1 MSSSTAAISTKDK
14 LLEAASRLFSQ
25 RGFDATSVRDI
36 CLEAGVNNALVNYH
50 FGDKRSLYHAV
61 IERELANSQWYNPPP
76 EELEPKEKLRWI
88 VERSL
93 EDVFRRDNFVR
104 SSNRELLDPTE
115 ELMDMLKGPL
125 ESHFQGL
132 LEVIRE
138 LSTGR
143 LTDDQLRLTALGVT
157 AQIQFHLFSPKFV
170 PYLIGE
176 EMASRVD
183 VELLADHITGSTLR
197 SLGRQQ

>member
-138 LSTGR
+138 LSVGQ

-197 SLGRQQ
+197 SLGRQL

>member
-138 LSTGR
+138 LSVGQ